1 MSNKLESK
9 GPDSDFLV
17 LLWNIH
23 VCNFVFRCISV
34 N

>member
-17 LLWNIH
+17 LLWNI
-23 VCNFVFRCISV
+23 CNFVFRYISV